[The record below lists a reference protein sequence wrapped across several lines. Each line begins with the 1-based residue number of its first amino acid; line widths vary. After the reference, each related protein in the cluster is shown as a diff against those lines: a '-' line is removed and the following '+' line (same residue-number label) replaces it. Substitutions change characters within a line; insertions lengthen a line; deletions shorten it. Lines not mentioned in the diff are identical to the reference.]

1 MAKSTPLTPEYVVS
15 AQLSE
20 IDFAELAERG
30 FKSVI
35 NFRPD
40 GEAASQISNGD
51 AKLAAEAAGLAFAH
65 IPVRKFDLF
74 ADETVAE
81 AERTFAALP
90 GPVLAYCA
98 SGQRAAV
105 VWAAV
110 AARTK
115 PVNEVLEA
123 LKAAGLELEFLR
135 DDLEAQA
142 DRARWSQVSAEH
154 GPTSSVA
161 SPETAEQPA
170 TPATEDRPK
179 RRSAQ
184 RVAA

>member
-1 MAKSTPLTPEYVVS
+1 MAKSTPLTPQFVVS
-15 AQLSE
+15 AALATE
-20 IDFAELAERG
+20 NFAELADRG

-40 GEAASQISNGD
+40 GEAASQITSD
-51 AKLAAEAAGLAFAH
+51 AARDAATAAGLKYAH
-65 IPVRKFDLF
+65 IPTTKHDLF
-74 ADETVAE
+74 ADETVAL
-81 AERTFAALP
+81 AETTLAGLP

-110 AARTK
+110 SARST
-115 PVNEVLEA
+115 PVSDVLQT
-123 LKAAGLELEFLR
+123 LKTAGLDLEFLR

-142 DRARWSQVSAEH
+142 DRARWSQSAAQPE
-154 GPTSSVA
+154 PAVA
-161 SPETAEQPA
+161 EPAQPDTAPKKAPA
-170 TPATEDRPK
+170 
-179 RRSAQ
+179 RRAE